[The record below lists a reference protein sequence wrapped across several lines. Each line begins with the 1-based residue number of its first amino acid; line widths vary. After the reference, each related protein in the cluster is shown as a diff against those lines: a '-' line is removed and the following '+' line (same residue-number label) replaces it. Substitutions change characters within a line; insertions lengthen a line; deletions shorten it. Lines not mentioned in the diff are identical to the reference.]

1 MIEVTSVGIYGGLQV
16 TSVGLATVT
25 TDSYIPSSYTSKI
38 GRVQSVGLYSG
49 MEVTSVGLFTTFIP
63 QLYNVF
69 VGSLRVQT
77 MYYVDG
83 FGNVAQIKEMYS
95 GSTLVYKTP

>member
-1 MIEVTSVGIYGGLQV
+1 MIKVTSVGIYGGLQV
-16 TSVGLATVT
+16 TSVGSATVT
-25 TDSYIPSSYTSKI
+25 TDSPVSSSYTPRI

-49 MEVTSVGLFTTFIP
+49 LEVTSVGSFTTYLP

-69 VGSLRVQT
+69 VGPLRVQT
-77 MYYVDG
+77 MYYVDT